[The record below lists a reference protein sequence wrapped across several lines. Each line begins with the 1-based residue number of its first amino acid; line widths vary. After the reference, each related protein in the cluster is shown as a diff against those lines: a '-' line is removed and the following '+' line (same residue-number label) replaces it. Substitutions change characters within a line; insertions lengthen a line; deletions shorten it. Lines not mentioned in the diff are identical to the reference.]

1 MDTMV
6 PDRVSIIRKEQLH
19 QDINMQ
25 WYLQNTQKIIEN
37 WKHQKLSHNYDKI
50 NVVPGIKDVT

>member
-1 MDTMV
+1 MV

>member
-25 WYLQNTQKIIEN
+25 WYLQNTQIIEN